1 MRAVLILSLA
11 GIAAA
16 LLVAASRAGAV
27 AHVYESESG
36 TLFDGAGWP
45 SLSDPF
51 AAITGMIQGT
61 EADQGTASAPMGG
74 RLSQAGLDAIKA
86 REGFSATPYPDH
98 KGYSIGYGH
107 LMGVFDRRES
117 ITKEEAEILLLSDV
131 SWAEDAVNAAIT
143 APLTQA
149 QFDALVSL
157 AFNIGADAF
166 KRSTLV
172 KRINAGDAGA
182 VSEFARWNMA
192 SGKVHPGL
200 VARRAAEAEQFRS
213 A

>member
-1 MRAVLILSLA
+1 MRAFLLASLA
-11 GIAAA
+11 GTAAFLLLAAA
-16 LLVAASRAGAV
+16 RAAPGQPASEGAD
-27 AHVYESESG
+27 S
-36 TLFDGAGWP
+36 LFDGAGWP

-74 RLSQAGLDAIKA
+74 RLSQAGIDAIKA

-117 ITKEEAEILLLSDV
+117 ITKEEAELLLLSDV

-157 AFNIGADAF
+157 AFNIGARAF
-166 KRSTLV
+166 KGSTLV

-192 SGKVHPGL
+192 SGQVHPGL